1 MVSVVFLPMESMVFG
16 TLRLL
21 SAHDFAEEED
31 EISKTSSCP
40 IKVLSTV
47 IGMFSYPVHAST
59 LNPRKLKESANKLSD
74 FEDRGTKRGESLAMF
89 SDMYSNN
96 CSLSFDIPQ

>member
-1 MVSVVFLPMESMVFG
+1 MVSVVFLPMESMVLG

-21 SAHDFAEEED
+21 SDHDFADEED

-40 IKVLSTV
+40 IVVFSTV

-59 LNPRKLKESANKLSD
+59 LNPSKVRESANKLSD
-74 FEDRGTKRGESLAMF
+74 FEDRGTKRVE
-89 SDMYSNN
+89 
-96 CSLSFDIPQ
+96 